1 MRLTLLH
8 AKAIQLRGLTCL
20 SRIMIPSSSSSSS
33 TISVSSPFLP
43 RLSDN
48 FGHIC
53 EATTWWWIFSSKL
66 NAASCVD
73 EVVRLLP
80 FCLGNHCEYVLKALS
95 ISSLNWWLECINS
108 LQYFLRAHSCFSF
121 FFSTRFLLFN
131 FDIFS
136 NIFSGFD
143 FSNLIPGSTK

>member
-20 SRIMIPSSSSSSS
+20 SRIMIPSSSSS

-43 RLSDN
+43 HLSDN

-108 LQYFLRAHSCFSF
+108 LQYSWELLF
-121 FFSTRFLLFN
+121 FFPFSTRFLLFN